1 MVIWLH
7 RLQPHVE
14 VTREFLTRSMS
25 NSPITTPALLALEDG
40 RVFLGDSIGASG
52 NAIGEICF
60 NTSMS
65 GYQEVLT
72 DPSYRG
78 QIVTM
83 TYPLIGNYG
92 TSSED
97 AESACP
103 QLRGFVIE
111 ELSRVES
118 NWRSAEDLPSYLK
131 KHGIPAIGGIDTR
144 SLARHLRTQGAMRAC
159 ICTDGSDAATAIARA
174 KSAPGL
180 EQLDL
185 VGEVSTKEH
194 YEWDPQGKESVQ
206 YGENLLK
213 KGGREP
219 LVVLYDF
226 GVKRNILRLLRSHG
240 VRIMVVPSDT
250 SPEKALAFNPDGIFL
265 SNGPGDPAVLTAAHE
280 TARQLAEA
288 KPVFGI
294 CLGHQILSLAF
305 GASTFK
311 LKFGHRGANQPVQDL
326 RTGRVLITSQNHG
339 YAVKEE
345 WLPEEIEVTHR
356 HLNDG
361 TVAGIRHR
369 TKKVS
374 AVQFH
379 PEASPGPRDS
389 APFFEEFVQALK
401 A

>member
-1 MVIWLH
+1 MAAS
-7 RLQPHVE
+7 Q
-14 VTREFLTRSMS
+14 
-25 NSPITTPALLALEDG
+25 NTTNPAILALEDG
-40 RVFLGDSIGASG
+40 RVFHGISIGAAG
-52 NAIGEICF
+52 NSVGEICF

-92 TSSED
+92 TGVED
-97 AESACP
+97 GESALS
-103 QLRGFVIE
+103 QVSGFVIE
-111 ELSRVES
+111 ELSRLES
-118 NWRSAEDLPSYLK
+118 NWRSDESLPDYLR
-131 KHGIPAIGGIDTR
+131 KHSIPAIGGIDTR
-144 SLARHLRTQGAMRAC
+144 SLTRHLRTQGAMRAC
-159 ICTDGSDAATAIARA
+159 ICTDGSDEATAIARA
-174 KSAPGL
+174 KGAPKL
-180 EQLDL
+180 EELDL
-185 VGEVSTKEH
+185 VGEVSTKSV
-194 YEWDPQGKESVQ
+194 YEWDPEGKESFPF
-206 YGENLLK
+206 GAERPEHPSK
-213 KGGREP
+213 EP

-226 GVKRNILRLLRSHG
+226 GVKRNILRLLRAHG
-240 VRIMVVPSDT
+240 VRVMVVPSDT
-250 SPEKALAFNPDGIFL
+250 PAEKALEFNPDGIFL

-280 TARQLAEA
+280 TARRLAEV

-326 RTGRVLITSQNHG
+326 RSGRVLITSQNHG

-345 WLPEEIEVTHR
+345 GLPQDLEITHR

-361 TVAGIRHR
+361 TVAGISHR
-369 TKKVS
+369 TKMVR

-379 PEASPGPRDS
+379 PEASPGPHDS
-389 APFFEEFVQALK
+389 APFFQEFVEALK

>member
-1 MVIWLH
+1 MAASSTSNT
-7 RLQPHVE
+7 LQPA
-14 VTREFLTRSMS
+14 
-25 NSPITTPALLALEDG
+25 ILAFEDG
-40 RVFLGDSIGASG
+40 RVFYGFSIGACG
-52 NAIGEICF
+52 NAVGEICF

-92 TSSED
+92 TGPED
-97 AESACP
+97 GESAQP
-103 QLRGFVIE
+103 QVRGFVIE
-111 ELSRVES
+111 ELSRLES
-118 NWRSAEDLPSYLK
+118 NWRSEDSLPHYLK
-131 KHGIPAIGGIDTR
+131 KHGIAAIGGIDTR
-144 SLARHLRTQGAMRAC
+144 ALTRHLRTQGAMRAC
-159 ICTDGSDAATAIARA
+159 ISTDGSHEKAAIALA
-174 KSAPGL
+174 KGALGL
-180 EQLDL
+180 EELDL
-185 VGEVSTKEH
+185 VGEVSTKSA
-194 YEWDPQGKESVQ
+194 YEWDPDGTQSFPFGSEKISN
-206 YGENLLK
+206 GAK
-213 KGGREP
+213 EP

-226 GVKRNILRLLRSHG
+226 GVKRNILRLLRAHG
-240 VRIMVVPSDT
+240 VRVMVVPSAT
-250 SPEKALAFNPDGIFL
+250 TAEEALAFNPDGIFL

-280 TARQLAEA
+280 TARRLAEV

-305 GASTFK
+305 GATTFK

-326 RTGRVLITSQNHG
+326 RSGRVLITSQNHG
-339 YAVKEE
+339 YAVNEKG
-345 WLPEEIEVTHR
+345 LPSDLEVTHR

-369 TKKVS
+369 SKRVG

-379 PEASPGPRDS
+379 PEASPGPHDS

-401 A
+401 D

>member
-1 MVIWLH
+1 M
-7 RLQPHVE
+7 RGE
-14 VTREFLTRSMS
+14 VFSLNFMLMTA
-25 NSPITTPALLALEDG
+25 PITDTPAILALEDG
-40 RVFLGDSIGASG
+40 RLFHGFSIGASG
-52 NAIGEICF
+52 NAVGEICF

-92 TSSED
+92 TGMED
-97 AESACP
+97 AESAAP
-103 QLRGFVIE
+103 QVKGFVIE

-118 NWRSAEDLPSYLK
+118 NWRSSEELRSYLRR
-131 KHGIPAIGGIDTR
+131 HGIPAICGIDTR
-144 SLARHLRTQGAMRAC
+144 SLTRHLRTQGAMRAC
-159 ICTDGSDAATAIARA
+159 LSTDGSNGAAAVASA
-174 KSAPGL
+174 KAALGL
-180 EQLDL
+180 EELDL
-185 VGEVSTKEH
+185 VGEVSTRKA
-194 YEWDPQGKESVQ
+194 YEWDPECRESIQ
-206 YGENLLK
+206 FGMTRKALN
-213 KGGREP
+213 GREP

-226 GVKRNILRLLRSHG
+226 GVKRNILRLLRAHG
-240 VRIMVVPSDT
+240 VRVMVVPSAT
-250 SPEKALAFNPDGIFL
+250 SAEEALALNPDGIFL
-265 SNGPGDPAVLTAAHE
+265 SNGPGDPAVLTGAHE
-280 TARQLAEA
+280 TARRLAEV

-345 WLPEEIEVTHR
+345 GLPKELEITHR

-369 TKKVS
+369 TKNVR

-379 PEASPGPRDS
+379 PEASPGPHDS
-389 APFFEEFVQALK
+389 APFFEEFVEAISS
-401 A
+401 

>member
-1 MVIWLH
+1 MPASSH
-7 RLQPHVE
+7 
-14 VTREFLTRSMS
+14 S
-25 NSPITTPALLALEDG
+25 TPAILALEDG
-40 RVFLGDSIGASG
+40 RVFSGFSIGAPG
-52 NAIGEICF
+52 NSVGEICF

-92 TSSED
+92 TGVED
-97 AESACP
+97 GESVHP
-103 QLRGFVIE
+103 QVSGFVIE
-111 ELSRVES
+111 ELSRVDS
-118 NWRSAEDLPSYLK
+118 SWRSSEDLQSYLRH
-131 KHGIPAIGGIDTR
+131 HGIPAICGIDTR
-144 SLARHLRTQGAMRAC
+144 SLTRHLRTQGAMRAC
-159 ICTDGSDAATAIARA
+159 LSTDGSDGAAAVALA
-174 KSAPGL
+174 KEAPRL
-180 EQLDL
+180 EELDL
-185 VGEVSTKEH
+185 VGDVSTKEA
-194 YEWDPQGKESVQ
+194 YEWDSEGEESIQ
-206 YGENLLK
+206 FGMTK
-213 KGGREP
+213 HSAGGREP

-226 GVKRNILRLLRSHG
+226 GVKRNILRILRSHG
-240 VRIMVVPSDT
+240 VRVMVVPSTT
-250 SPEKALAFNPDGIFL
+250 SVEEALALNPDGIFL
-265 SNGPGDPAVLTAAHE
+265 SNGPGDPAVLTQAHE
-280 TARQLAEA
+280 TARRLAEV

-345 WLPEEIEVTHR
+345 GLPSDLEITHR

-369 TKKVS
+369 TKNVM

-379 PEASPGPRDS
+379 PEASPGPHDS
-389 APFFEEFVQALK
+389 ASFFEEFIQVLRS
-401 A
+401 

>member
-1 MVIWLH
+1 M
-7 RLQPHVE
+7 R
-14 VTREFLTRSMS
+14 
-25 NSPITTPALLALEDG
+25 G
-40 RVFLGDSIGASG
+40 
-52 NAIGEICF
+52 AIGELCF

-65 GYQEVLT
+65 GYQEILT

-92 TSSED
+92 TASED
-97 AESACP
+97 TESLHP
-103 QLRGFVIE
+103 QVNGFVIE
-111 ELSRVES
+111 ELSRVKS
-118 NWRSAEDLPSYLK
+118 SWRSSEDLQSYLLR
-131 KHGIPAIGGIDTR
+131 HNIPAISGIDTR
-144 SLARHLRTQGAMRAC
+144 SLTRHLRTQGAMRAC
-159 ICTDGSDAATAIARA
+159 LSTDGGSESDAVARA
-174 KSAPGL
+174 KAAPGL
-180 EQLDL
+180 EELDL
-185 VGEVSTKEH
+185 VGEVSTKKV
-194 YEWDPQGKESVQ
+194 YEWDPEGTQSAQYDAARMVGDRKEGK
-206 YGENLLK
+206 
-213 KGGREP
+213 EP

-240 VRIMVVPSDT
+240 VRVMVVPST
-250 SPEKALAFNPDGIFL
+250 TTAKEALALNPDGIFL
-265 SNGPGDPAVLTAAHE
+265 SNGPGDPAVLTEAHE

-288 KPVFGI
+288 IPVFGI

-326 RTGRVLITSQNHG
+326 RSGRILITSQNHG

-345 WLPEEIEVTHR
+345 GLPSALEVTHR

-369 TKKVS
+369 SKQIQ

-379 PEASPGPRDS
+379 PEASPGPHDS
-389 APFFEEFVQALK
+389 APFFEEFVKVLRG
-401 A
+401 

>member
-1 MVIWLH
+1 
-7 RLQPHVE
+7 
-14 VTREFLTRSMS
+14 MS
-25 NSPITTPALLALEDG
+25 NSPISTPALLALEDG
-40 RVFLGDSIGASG
+40 RVFHGISIGAPV
-52 NAIGEICF
+52 NTVGEICF

-97 AESACP
+97 AESGTP

-118 NWRSAEDLPSYLK
+118 NWRSSEDLPSYLK

-144 SLARHLRTQGAMRAC
+144 SLTRHLRTQGAMRAC
-159 ICTDGSDAATAIARA
+159 ICTDGSDEASAIAKAIDRA
-174 KSAPGL
+174 KAAPGL

-185 VGEVSTKEH
+185 VGEVSTKEP
-194 YEWDPQGKESVQ
+194 YEWDPEGKESAQ
-206 YGENLLK
+206 YGVVPSASEK
-213 KGGREP
+213 SKAGGQSGAKVQVKGDAHREP

-240 VRIMVVPSDT
+240 VRVMVVPSDT
-250 SPEKALAFNPDGIFL
+250 SAQKALAFNPDGIFL
-265 SNGPGDPAVLTAAHE
+265 SNGPGDPAVLTTAHE
-280 TARQLAEA
+280 TARQLAET

-326 RTGRVLITSQNHG
+326 RSGRVLITSQNHG

-345 WLPEEIEVTHR
+345 GLPSDLEITHR

-369 TKKVS
+369 TKQVR

-389 APFFEEFVQALK
+389 APFFEEFVEALRS
-401 A
+401 

>member
-1 MVIWLH
+1 MAAS
-7 RLQPHVE
+7 Q
-14 VTREFLTRSMS
+14 
-25 NSPITTPALLALEDG
+25 NTPNPAILALEDG
-40 RVFLGDSIGASG
+40 RVFHGISIGAPG
-52 NAIGEICF
+52 NSVGEICF

-92 TSSED
+92 TGTED
-97 AESACP
+97 GESALP
-103 QLRGFVIE
+103 QVSGFVIE
-111 ELSRVES
+111 ELSRLES
-118 NWRSAEDLPSYLK
+118 NWRSDESLPDYLR
-131 KHGIPAIGGIDTR
+131 KHSIPAIGGIDTR
-144 SLARHLRTQGAMRAC
+144 SLTRHLRTQGAMRAC
-159 ICTDGSDAATAIARA
+159 ICTDGSDEATVIARA
-174 KSAPGL
+174 KGAPKL
-180 EQLDL
+180 EELDL
-185 VGEVSTKEH
+185 VGEVSTKSV
-194 YEWDPQGKESVQ
+194 YEWDPEGKESFPF
-206 YGENLLK
+206 GAERPEHPSK
-213 KGGREP
+213 EP

-226 GVKRNILRLLRSHG
+226 GVKRNILRLLRAHG
-240 VRIMVVPSDT
+240 VRVMVVPSDT
-250 SPEKALAFNPDGIFL
+250 PAEKALEFNPDGIFL

-280 TARQLAEA
+280 TARRLAEA

-326 RTGRVLITSQNHG
+326 RSGRVLITSQNHG

-345 WLPEEIEVTHR
+345 GLPEDLEITHR

-361 TVAGIRHR
+361 TVAGISHR
-369 TKKVS
+369 TKMVR

-379 PEASPGPRDS
+379 PEASPGPHDS
-389 APFFEEFVQALK
+389 APFFQEFVEALK
-401 A
+401 G

>member
-1 MVIWLH
+1 MEKACVM
-7 RLQPHVE
+7 RL
-14 VTREFLTRSMS
+14 FCFSLTPMPESS
-25 NSPITTPALLALEDG
+25 HPSPAILALEDG
-40 RVFLGDSIGASG
+40 RIFPGFSIGASG

-92 TSSED
+92 TGAED
-97 AESACP
+97 GESGVP
-103 QLRGFVIE
+103 QVNGFVIE
-111 ELSRVES
+111 ELSRLES
-118 NWRSAEDLPSYLK
+118 NWRSSENLQSYLRR
-131 KHGIPAIGGIDTR
+131 HGIPAICGIDTR
-144 SLARHLRTQGAMRAC
+144 SLTRHLRTQGAMRAC
-159 ICTDGSDAATAIARA
+159 LSTDGADEATAVARA

-180 EQLDL
+180 EELDL
-185 VGEVSTKEH
+185 VGEVSTKET
-194 YEWDPQGKESVQ
+194 YEWDPECKESIQ
-206 YGENLLK
+206 FGMTRNSA
-213 KGGREP
+213 GGKEP

-240 VRIMVVPSDT
+240 VRVMVVPSTT
-250 SPEKALAFNPDGIFL
+250 SAEEALALKPDGIFL
-265 SNGPGDPAVLTAAHE
+265 SNGPGDPAVLTQAHE
-280 TARQLAEA
+280 TARRLAEV

-345 WLPEEIEVTHR
+345 GLPADLEITHR

-361 TVAGIRHR
+361 TVAGIKHR
-369 TKKVS
+369 TKNVS

-379 PEASPGPRDS
+379 PEASPGPHDS
-389 APFFEEFVQALK
+389 APFFEEFVQAIRG
-401 A
+401 

>member
-1 MVIWLH
+1 MAAS
-7 RLQPHVE
+7 Q
-14 VTREFLTRSMS
+14 
-25 NSPITTPALLALEDG
+25 NTPNPAILALEDG
-40 RVFLGDSIGASG
+40 RVFHGFSIGAPG
-52 NAIGEICF
+52 NSVGEICF

-92 TSSED
+92 TGTED
-97 AESACP
+97 GESALP
-103 QLRGFVIE
+103 QVSGFVIE
-111 ELSRVES
+111 ELSRLES
-118 NWRSAEDLPSYLK
+118 NWRSDESLPDYLR
-131 KHGIPAIGGIDTR
+131 KHSIPAIGGIDTR
-144 SLARHLRTQGAMRAC
+144 SLTRHLRTQGAMRAC
-159 ICTDGSDAATAIARA
+159 ICTDGSDEATAISRA
-174 KSAPGL
+174 KGAPQL
-180 EQLDL
+180 EEIDL
-185 VGEVSTKEH
+185 VGEVSTTSV
-194 YEWDPQGKESVQ
+194 YEWDPEGKESFPF
-206 YGENLLK
+206 GAERPEHPTK
-213 KGGREP
+213 EP

-226 GVKRNILRLLRSHG
+226 GVKRNILRLLRAHG
-240 VRIMVVPSDT
+240 VRVMVVPSDT
-250 SPEKALAFNPDGIFL
+250 PAEKALEFNPDGIFL

-280 TARQLAEA
+280 TARRLAEV

-294 CLGHQILSLAF
+294 CLGHQILSMAF

-326 RTGRVLITSQNHG
+326 RSGRVLITSQNHG

-345 WLPEEIEVTHR
+345 GLPEDLEITHR

-369 TKKVS
+369 TKTVR

-379 PEASPGPRDS
+379 PEASPGPHDS
-389 APFFEEFVQALK
+389 APFFQEFVEALK
-401 A
+401 G

>member
-1 MVIWLH
+1 
-7 RLQPHVE
+7 
-14 VTREFLTRSMS
+14 
-25 NSPITTPALLALEDG
+25 
-40 RVFLGDSIGASG
+40 
-52 NAIGEICF
+52 
-60 NTSMS
+60 MS

-92 TSSED
+92 TGTED
-97 AESACP
+97 GESALP
-103 QLRGFVIE
+103 QVSGFVIE
-111 ELSRVES
+111 ELSRLKS
-118 NWRSAEDLPSYLK
+118 NWRSDESLPDYLR
-131 KHGIPAIGGIDTR
+131 KHSIPAIGGIDTR
-144 SLARHLRTQGAMRAC
+144 SLTRHLRTQGAMRAC
-159 ICTDGSDAATAIARA
+159 ICTDGSDEATAITRA
-174 KSAPGL
+174 KGAPKL
-180 EQLDL
+180 EELDL
-185 VGEVSTKEH
+185 VGEVSTKSV
-194 YEWDPQGKESVQ
+194 YEWDPEGRESFPF
-206 YGENLLK
+206 GAERPEHPTK
-213 KGGREP
+213 EP

-226 GVKRNILRLLRSHG
+226 GVKRNILRLLRAHG
-240 VRIMVVPSDT
+240 VRVMVVPSDT
-250 SPEKALAFNPDGIFL
+250 PAEKALEFNPDGIFL

-280 TARQLAEA
+280 TARRLAEV

-326 RTGRVLITSQNHG
+326 RSGRVLITSQNHG

-345 WLPEEIEVTHR
+345 GLPEDLEITHR

-369 TKKVS
+369 TKTVR

-379 PEASPGPRDS
+379 PEASPGPHDS
-389 APFFEEFVQALK
+389 APFFQEFVEALK
-401 A
+401 G

>member
-1 MVIWLH
+1 
-7 RLQPHVE
+7 
-14 VTREFLTRSMS
+14 MS
-25 NSPITTPALLALEDG
+25 NSPITKPALLALEDG
-40 RVFLGDSIGASG
+40 RIFHGESIGAQG
-52 NAIGEICF
+52 NAVGEICF

-78 QIVTM
+78 QIVAM

-97 AESACP
+97 AESHCP

-118 NWRSAEDLPSYLK
+118 NWRSAEGLPAYLK
-131 KHGIPAIGGIDTR
+131 KHGIPAIGGVDTR
-144 SLARHLRTQGAMRAC
+144 SLTRHLRTQGAMRAC
-159 ICTDGSDAATAIARA
+159 ISTDGSDEATAIAKA
-174 KSAPGL
+174 KTAPGL
-180 EQLDL
+180 DQLDL
-185 VGEVSTKEH
+185 VGEVSTKEA
-194 YEWDPQGKESVQ
+194 YEWDPEGRESVT
-206 YGENLLK
+206 YGAASLPH
-213 KGGREP
+213 GGNEP

-250 SPEKALAFNPDGIFL
+250 PPEKALAFNPQGIFL
-265 SNGPGDPAVLTAAHE
+265 SNGPGDPAVLTSAHE
-280 TARQLAEA
+280 TARQLAES

-326 RTGRVLITSQNHG
+326 RNGRVLITSQNHG
-339 YAVKEE
+339 YAVREE
-345 WLPEEIEVTHR
+345 GLPQELEVTHR

-369 TKKVS
+369 SKKVS

-389 APFFEEFVQALK
+389 APFFEEFVETIRE
-401 A
+401 

>member
-1 MVIWLH
+1 MAAS
-7 RLQPHVE
+7 Q
-14 VTREFLTRSMS
+14 
-25 NSPITTPALLALEDG
+25 NTPNPAILALEDG
-40 RVFLGDSIGASG
+40 RVFHGFSIGAPG
-52 NAIGEICF
+52 NSVGEICF

-92 TSSED
+92 TGTED
-97 AESACP
+97 GESALP
-103 QLRGFVIE
+103 QVSGFVIE
-111 ELSRVES
+111 ELSRLES
-118 NWRSAEDLPSYLK
+118 NWRSDESLPDYLR
-131 KHGIPAIGGIDTR
+131 KHSIPAIGGIDTR
-144 SLARHLRTQGAMRAC
+144 SLTRHLRTQGAMRAC
-159 ICTDGSDAATAIARA
+159 ICTDGSDEATAIARA
-174 KSAPGL
+174 KGAPKL
-180 EQLDL
+180 EELDL
-185 VGEVSTKEH
+185 VGEVSTRSV
-194 YEWDPQGKESVQ
+194 YEWDPEGKESFPF
-206 YGENLLK
+206 GAERPEHPTK
-213 KGGREP
+213 EP

-226 GVKRNILRLLRSHG
+226 GVKRNILRLLRAHG
-240 VRIMVVPSDT
+240 VRVMVVPSDT
-250 SPEKALAFNPDGIFL
+250 PAEKALEFNPDGIFL

-280 TARQLAEA
+280 TARRLAEV

-326 RTGRVLITSQNHG
+326 RSGRVLITSQNHG

-345 WLPEEIEVTHR
+345 GLPEDLEITHR

-369 TKKVS
+369 TKTVR

-379 PEASPGPRDS
+379 PEASPGPHDS
-389 APFFEEFVQALK
+389 APFFQEFVEALK
-401 A
+401 G

>member
-1 MVIWLH
+1 MAAS
-7 RLQPHVE
+7 QN
-14 VTREFLTRSMS
+14 TS
-25 NSPITTPALLALEDG
+25 NPAILALEDG
-40 RVFLGDSIGASG
+40 RVFHGISIGASG
-52 NAIGEICF
+52 NSVGEICF

-92 TSSED
+92 IGVED
-97 AESACP
+97 GESARP
-103 QLRGFVIE
+103 QVSGFVIE
-111 ELSRVES
+111 ELSRLES
-118 NWRSAEDLPSYLK
+118 NWRSDESLPGYLRR
-131 KHGIPAIGGIDTR
+131 HSIPAIGGIDTR
-144 SLARHLRTQGAMRAC
+144 SLTRHLRTQGAMRAC
-159 ICTDGSDAATAIARA
+159 ICTDGSDEATAIARA
-174 KSAPGL
+174 KGAPKL
-180 EQLDL
+180 EELDL
-185 VGEVSTKEH
+185 VGEVSTKSV
-194 YEWDPQGKESVQ
+194 YEWDPEGRESFPF
-206 YGENLLK
+206 GAEHPERPSK
-213 KGGREP
+213 EP

-226 GVKRNILRLLRSHG
+226 GVKRNILRLLRAHG
-240 VRIMVVPSDT
+240 VRVMVVPSDT
-250 SPEKALAFNPDGIFL
+250 PAEKALEFKPDGIFL

-280 TARQLAEA
+280 TARRLAEV

-326 RTGRVLITSQNHG
+326 RSGRVLITSQNHG

-345 WLPEEIEVTHR
+345 GLPQDLEITHR

-361 TVAGIRHR
+361 TVAGISHR
-369 TKKVS
+369 TKMVR

-379 PEASPGPRDS
+379 PEASPGPHDS
-389 APFFEEFVQALK
+389 APFFQEFVEAIRS
-401 A
+401 

>member
-1 MVIWLH
+1 
-7 RLQPHVE
+7 
-14 VTREFLTRSMS
+14 MS
-25 NSPITTPALLALEDG
+25 NTPALLALEDG
-40 RVFLGDSIGASG
+40 RVFHGFSIGAPG
-52 NAIGEICF
+52 NSVGEICF

-92 TSSED
+92 TTSED
-97 AESACP
+97 EESARP
-103 QLRGFVIE
+103 QVNGFVIE
-111 ELSRVES
+111 ELSQVAS
-118 NWRSAEDLPSYLK
+118 SWRSSENLQSYLK
-131 KHGIPAIGGIDTR
+131 QHGIPAIEGIDTR
-144 SLARHLRTQGAMRAC
+144 SLTRHLRTRGAMSAC
-159 ICTDGSDAATAIARA
+159 LSTDGSSETAAIARA
-174 KSAPGL
+174 KAAPGL
-180 EQLDL
+180 EELDL
-185 VGEVSTKEH
+185 VGEVSTQQA
-194 YEWDPQGKESVQ
+194 YEWDPE
-206 YGENLLK
+206 K
-213 KGGREP
+213 KDNAEKSP

-240 VRIMVVPSDT
+240 VRVMVVPST
-250 SPEKALAFNPDGIFL
+250 TTAEAALAFQPDGIFL
-265 SNGPGDPAVLTAAHE
+265 SNGPGDPAVLTAVHE
-280 TARQLAEA
+280 TARQLAER

-326 RTGRVLITSQNHG
+326 RTGRILITSQNHG
-339 YAVKEE
+339 YAVREE
-345 WLPEEIEVTHR
+345 GLPADLEITHR

-369 TKKVS
+369 NKEVQ

-379 PEASPGPRDS
+379 PEASPGPHDS
-389 APFFEEFVQALK
+389 APFFEEFVKVLK
-401 A
+401 KN